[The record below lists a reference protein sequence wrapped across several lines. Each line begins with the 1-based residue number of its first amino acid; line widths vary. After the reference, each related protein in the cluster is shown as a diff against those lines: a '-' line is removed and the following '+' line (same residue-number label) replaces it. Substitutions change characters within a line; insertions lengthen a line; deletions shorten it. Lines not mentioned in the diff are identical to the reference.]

1 MNKNKK
7 SFAAR
12 ATNIINR
19 YKRAKFDK
27 TEREELDAAL
37 AALAQEQEAY
47 KQANGIGEYSP
58 ENIQARQME
67 QMEGMQ
73 ELPKFDGESGTSFLT
88 NSTSFGAMPTNM
100 DVFNSLY
107 NKPMMNAPVLQ
118 NNYTSMMTGNPM
130 LNSASFGIN
139 PALKTTATQSPA
151 KTAGVSPQSALGATQ
166 GILPSLLG
174 GAASMVGN
182 MIMSA
187 GTKPIEL
194 KSSYTPEQISLARQR
209 ERLSREAGAAQNVAM
224 RGLRE
229 SGNRGVY
236 LAGAGN
242 IATGVSRGLSD
253 SLTQSY
259 MSEEM
264 ANLEQR
270 NKAQDYQKQVDMAN
284 WQARQ
289 QAAND
294 KRAYQS
300 AAIST
305 IPSVMTD
312 INRIQGQNAL
322 LESLG
327 SQNYMIAPS
336 ANKAWKDKLLGRTLY
351 GTVRK

>member
-1 MNKNKK
+1 MNNNKK

-12 ATNIINR
+12 AKSLVKKYSR
-19 YKRAKFDK
+19 SKFDN

-58 ENIQARQME
+58 ENIQAQQME

-73 ELPKFDGESGTSFLT
+73 QFPWGGNLSQAVNPNAFAPIGIPKNYGIPVTG
-88 NSTSFGAMPTNM
+88 
-100 DVFNSLY
+100 
-107 NKPMMNAPVLQ
+107 NAPQ
-118 NNYTSMMTGNPM
+118 
-130 LNSASFGIN
+130 
-139 PALKTTATQSPA
+139 TT
-151 KTAGVSPQSALGATQ
+151 LGYTQ
-166 GILPSLLG
+166 GMLPSLLG

-209 ERLSREAGAAQNVAM
+209 ERLSREARTAQNVAM

-229 SGNRGVY
+229 SGNRGAY
-236 LAGAGN
+236 LGGVGN
-242 IATGVSRGLSD
+242 IATGVNRGLSD

-259 MSEEM
+259 MSEEI

-270 NKAQDYQKQVDMAN
+270 NKAQDYQKQIDMAN

-289 QAAND
+289 QAVND

-312 INRIQGQNAL
+312 INRIQSQNAL

-336 ANKAWKDKLLGRTLY
+336 TNKAWKDKLLGRTLY

>member
-1 MNKNKK
+1 MKEKINKK
-7 SFAAR
+7 SFASR
-12 ATNIINR
+12 AKDIINR

-58 ENIQARQME
+58 ENIQARQMQ

-73 ELPKFDGESGTSFLT
+73 QLPKFDGESGTSIF
-88 NSTSFGAMPTNM
+88 PE
-100 DVFNSLY
+100 
-107 NKPMMNAPVLQ
+107 
-118 NNYTSMMTGNPM
+118 
-130 LNSASFGIN
+130 
-139 PALKTTATQSPA
+139 TT
-151 KTAGVSPQSALGATQ
+151 LGSTQ

-209 ERLSREAGAAQNVAM
+209 ERLSRESGTARNVVM

-229 SGNRGVY
+229 SGNRGAY
-236 LAGAGN
+236 LSGVGTA
-242 IATGVSRGLSD
+242 ITGINKGLSD

-289 QAAND
+289 QAVND

-300 AAIST
+300 ATIST

-336 ANKAWKDKLLGRTLY
+336 TNKAWKDKLLGRTLY

>member
-1 MNKNKK
+1 MKEKINKK
-7 SFAAR
+7 SFAQR
-12 ATNIINR
+12 AKEITNR

-58 ENIQARQME
+58 ENIQAQQME

-73 ELPKFDGESGTSFLT
+73 QFPWGGNLSQAVNPNAFAPINIPKNYGISVMGNTRIDLSKAVDPNAFSPIGIPKNYGIPVT
-88 NSTSFGAMPTNM
+88 G
-100 DVFNSLY
+100 
-107 NKPMMNAPVLQ
+107 NAPQ
-118 NNYTSMMTGNPM
+118 
-130 LNSASFGIN
+130 
-139 PALKTTATQSPA
+139 TT
-151 KTAGVSPQSALGATQ
+151 LGSTQ
-166 GILPSLLG
+166 GMLPSLIG

-187 GTKPIEL
+187 GTKPMEL
-194 KSSYTPEQISLARQR
+194 KSSYAPEQISLARQR
-209 ERLSREAGAAQNVAM
+209 ERLSREAGTAQNVTM

-229 SGNRGVY
+229 SG
-236 LAGAGN
+236 
-242 IATGVSRGLSD
+242 SRGSYLSNVGTAIAGINSNLSD
-253 SLTQSY
+253 DLTQSY
-259 MSEEM
+259 MNEEM
-264 ANLEQR
+264 TNLEQR
-270 NKAQDYQKQVDMAN
+270 NRAQDYRKNIDMAN

-289 QAAND
+289 QAVND

-305 IPSVMTD
+305 IPSAMTD

-336 ANKAWKDKLLGRTLY
+336 TNKAWKDKLLGRTLY